1 MYDNNFCNER
11 ECYQKWKLALTHHR
25 SPTVRQHYYQ
35 NRTMKA
41 WEHDYASIE
50 KQMMR
55 EMMLLRKERVLRQ
68 REQLIKNDILAI
80 AERELVAYVAGNY
93 ATCT

>member
-1 MYDNNFCNER
+1 
-11 ECYQKWKLALTHHR
+11 
-25 SPTVRQHYYQ
+25 
-35 NRTMKA
+35 MKA

-68 REQLIKNDILAI
+68 REQIIKNDNLAI
-80 AERELVAYVAGNY
+80 AERELVTYVAGNY

>member
-1 MYDNNFCNER
+1 MN
-11 ECYQKWKLALTHHR
+11 
-25 SPTVRQHYYQ
+25 
-35 NRTMKA
+35 A

-68 REQLIKNDILAI
+68 REQILKNDNLEI
-80 AERELVAYVAGNY
+80 AERELVTYVAGNC
-93 ATCT
+93 ATCI

>member
-11 ECYQKWKLALTHHR
+11 GCYQKWKLALIHHR
-25 SPTVRQHYYQ
+25 SLTVRKHYYQ
-35 NRTMKA
+35 NRTMNA

-68 REQLIKNDILAI
+68 REQILKNDNLEI
-80 AERELVAYVAGNY
+80 AERELVTYVAGNY